1 MRLTIDIRPL
11 QRADGSVHAILLAFH
26 DHTGIHTL
34 RRELEAAQEN
44 LEQSIEE
51 LQSANEELETTN
63 EELQST
69 NEELETTN
77 EELQSTN
84 EELETLNEEARSSNE
99 EMESVNEEL
108 RIQAEQAAG
117 YRLHLESMLRSMNA
131 GIVVLDTR
139 HCIQS
144 WNRWSENSW
153 GLRAEE
159 VIGTSFDKLDIG
171 LPVQQLR
178 DSMIAVQSGAED
190 QNERQLEGVDRRGR
204 RIICRVRVTGL
215 LDENGG
221 NHGLVIV
228 FQDITEERSSEEYT
242 RYLGRILGASTSQI
256 YFLDPASLRFL
267 LVNDGA
273 QRKLGLDAHQ
283 LSQMTL
289 PDVLLD
295 IAADDLQAVIAPL
308 RNGAQSEL
316 VIDARLRDGEGLAFP
331 AELRLQYFA
340 EETSAILVAMVY
352 DGREHPGAPKWE
364 G

>member
-1 MRLTIDIRPL
+1 MRLTIDLRPL

-117 YRLHLESMLRSMNA
+117 YRLHLESVLRSMNA
-131 GIVVLDTR
+131 GIVVLDPR

-178 DSMIAVQSGAED
+178 DSLISVQSGADE
-190 QNERQLEGVDRRGR
+190 QQERQLEGVDRRGR
-204 RIICRVRVTGL
+204 HIICRVRISGL
-215 LDENGG
+215 LDENSV
-221 NHGLVIV
+221 NHGLVLV
-228 FQDITEERSSEEYT
+228 FQDITEERSREDYT
-242 RYLGRILGASTSQI
+242 RHLGRVLSEALNPI
-256 YFLDPASLRFL
+256 YFLDAASLRFL

-273 QRKLGLDAHQ
+273 QQKLGFSAHQ

-289 PDVLLD
+289 LDV
-295 IAADDLQAVIAPL
+295 IEGISATDLRALVAPL
-308 RNGAQSEL
+308 MSSTQPEL
-316 VIDARLRDGEGLAFP
+316 VLETRMRSGNGGSFP
-331 AELRLQYFA
+331 AELCLQYFA
-340 EETSAILVAMVY
+340 DETPPILVAMVH
-352 DGREHPGAPKWE
+352 DTSERKQAAAAE
-364 G
+364 